1 MASCPYFVHLARMVK
16 DADFSRPPLLV
27 PAMQVHLARCKFGD
41 TLSKRIRLN
50 KLEMC
55 MLILE
60 ELQKTYTVASIYRA
74 IFTKAIQQV
83 FPNYSAPSTTV
94 SHSASPVPAP
104 VSGNNTL
111 GSASQEMNPVVENPN
126 SEQRDVQ
133 GFEIPLDLDFMSA
146 FMDENATI
154 DLWQTWNQV

>member
-1 MASCPYFVHLARMVK
+1 
-16 DADFSRPPLLV
+16 
-27 PAMQVHLARCKFGD
+27 MQVHLVQCKFGD
-41 TLSKRIRLN
+41 TLFKRIRLN

-83 FPNYSAPSTTV
+83 FPSYSAPSATV
-94 SHSASPVPAP
+94 SHSASPAPAP
-104 VSGNNTL
+104 VSSDNNVL
-111 GSASQEMNPVVENPN
+111 GSASQDVNRVVGNLN
-126 SEQRDVQ
+126 SEQRDEQ

-146 FMDENATI
+146 FMDENSNMGF
-154 DLWQTWNQV
+154 WQTWNQI